1 MKMYDPLPGEDEII
15 EVRKFPYF
23 LLLVVLRFIIR
34 AIIPL
39 FFLFSILY
47 IFNRTSLE
55 DNVLHIAMAF
65 YLIYTAFLL
74 LLAFIEWL
82 NEELDVLIVTDQR
95 IIIFIQETLFK
106 RHSSIASLDQI
117 QDVKGFLTGIFFS
130 LIGIGTLEIQT
141 AADKIQFV
149 MEEVR
154 HPEKIAHI
162 INDAMQR
169 AKHNTAHTPRP
180 VHLAPN
186 PFLESLLTGTR
197 DRLIGVSGI

>member
-1 MKMYDPLPGEDEII
+1 MKMYEPLPGENEII

-23 LLLVVLRFIIR
+23 LLLVILRFIIR
-34 AIIPL
+34 SLIPL
-39 FFLFSILY
+39 FFGFSLLY
-47 IFNRTSLE
+47 IFNKTSL
-55 DNVLHIAMAF
+55 DDVVVQVFFAF
-65 YLIYTAFLL
+65 YLIYMAFLL

-82 NEELDVLIVTDQR
+82 NEELDLLIVTDQR

-117 QDVKGFLTGIFFS
+117 QDVKGFLSGILFS

-162 INDAMQR
+162 INNAMQK
-169 AKHNTAHTPRP
+169 AKHRVANTPQP
-180 VHLAPN
+180 VHLSPN
-186 PFLESLLTGTR
+186 PFL
-197 DRLIGVSGI
+197 